1 MPMRNT
7 IVIKPSTLLTKPK
20 KIVEK
25 YKFIK
30 NLGEGAYGVVYLA
43 QGEVSL
49 RYFAIK
55 EIDVKKMDVFKKREA
70 KNEAVIME
78 KFDHPNIIKCFDT
91 FTTKDELCF
100 VMEFVDGDSLG
111 NLIKDK

>member
-1 MPMRNT
+1 
-7 IVIKPSTLLTKPK
+7 VIKPSQLCGKPK
-20 KIVEK
+20 KIIEK

-78 KFDHPNIIKCFDT
+78 KFDHPNIIKCYDT
-91 FTTKDELCF
+91 FVTKNDLGI

-111 NLIKDK
+111 NLIVDK